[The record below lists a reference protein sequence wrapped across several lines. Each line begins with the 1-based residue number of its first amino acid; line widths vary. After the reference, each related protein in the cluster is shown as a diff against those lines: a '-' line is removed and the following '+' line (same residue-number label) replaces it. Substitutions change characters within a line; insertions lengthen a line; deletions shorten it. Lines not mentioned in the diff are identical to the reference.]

1 MQIITGEDFYQEINN
16 QTKKEQNEATLDKTV
31 LDIIQTV
38 REKKDQ
44 ALLEY
49 TEAFDGAVL
58 DSLIVT
64 EEEIN
69 QAKACIEKDVQT
81 ALRKAIDRIRAFHEA
96 QKEKSWLLSQ
106 DKGVMLGQIVTPI
119 EKVGVYIPGGKAGYP
134 STVLMAVIPAQIAG
148 ATEIVITTPPG
159 KDGKVNPYVLAAAD
173 LLGITK
179 IYKTGG
185 AQAIAALAYG
195 TETIKKVDKI
205 VGPGNAY
212 VARAKKWVFGD
223 VGIDMIAGPSEI
235 CVIAD
240 EQADASFI
248 AADLL
253 SQAEHDESARAI
265 CITTSG
271 DLAKEIQT
279 QIISQT
285 ERLERKT
292 IIEASI
298 KEYGSIVVAQDL
310 NEAIEIAN
318 LFAPEH
324 LELIVENPMDMLPL
338 IKNAG
343 AIFLGSYAPEPLG
356 DYFAGPNHT
365 LPTSGTARFA
375 SPLGVYDFIKRSSL
389 IRYPKAAFDDAAEQI
404 ITLANIEGLTAHANS
419 IQIRKEKKNA

>member
-64 EEEIN
+64 KEEIN

-285 ERLERKT
+285 ERLERKA